1 LADVVAVA
9 EGLPLV
15 ELLAEEN
22 VNAPPPEHAVA
33 LSAEILK
40 LPVTPK
46 LVRVPFV
53 ISENIRSVNP
63 EPVGNDGLP
72 DAQEGVRIITS
83 FVILMPGA
91 NIPCAVSKFG
101 MG

>member
-1 LADVVAVA
+1 MITEKYRRRTERLADVVAVA

-40 LPVTPK
+40 
-46 LVRVPFV
+46 FC
-53 ISENIRSVNP
+53 
-63 EPVGNDGLP
+63 
-72 DAQEGVRIITS
+72 Q
-83 FVILMPGA
+83 
-91 NIPCAVSKFG
+91 
-101 MG
+101 